1 MLQKRYGFAA
11 VSGTEMQVTNGVLSG
26 TVTRYF
32 DEHDKLRFVEDWC
45 AQNGFSMSQVAA
57 VGDSRS
63 DVPLFSR
70 VGLSIAL
77 NATPDARMAATH
89 VLDTD
94 DLCDVLTLLRPVDK
108 TSLMAPTFG
117 TGDEV

>member
-1 MLQKRYGFAA
+1 M
-11 VSGTEMQVTNGVLSG
+11 
-26 TVTRYF
+26 TRYF

-108 TSLMAPTFG
+108 TGLMAPRFS
-117 TGDEV
+117 TGDEA